1 MKKHISLLCVLALML
16 SLLAACGS
24 APAETK
30 PAETVAPETTVETTV
45 ETTAETVPETEAA
58 APADDVT
65 VRLGALTGPT
75 AMGMVKL
82 LKDADA
88 GEAAG
93 TYTHQLAGAADE
105 LTPLILQGE
114 LDIVSVP
121 ANLASTLYNKTEGGV
136 RVLAV
141 NVLGVLYIGEYNS
154 EELNSVAD
162 LKGKT
167 IYATG
172 KGSTPEYFLR
182 HILTQNGLDPDTD
195 VTVEWKS
202 EPSEVVALLNAE
214 QSGIA
219 MLPQPYV
226 TAASAQ
232 LGEGFRVALSLSDEW
247 AKLGDGSQ
255 CTTAVVMVRAAF
267 ADEHPQAV
275 ETFLTEFAAS
285 VEWVNANVEDAAALC
300 GEYEIIKA
308 PVAQKAIPNCNIV
321 CITGGEM
328 KDALSGCLNVL
339 FEQNPK
345 AVGGQLPG
353 DDFYYGA

>member
-1 MKKHISLLCVLALML
+1 MKKLTSLLCILALML
-16 SLLAACGS
+16 SVLAGCGN
-24 APAETK
+24 AQPAETTA
-30 PAETVAPETTVETTV
+30 PETTAETTVETV
-45 ETTAETVPETEAA
+45 PETVSETEAA
-58 APADDVT
+58 VPADDVT

-88 GEAAG
+88 GEAVG
-93 TYTHQLAGAADE
+93 TYTHQIAGAADE
-105 LTPLILQGE
+105 LTPLVLQGE

-121 ANLASTLYNKTEGGV
+121 ANLAATLYNKTEGGV

-154 EELNSVAD
+154 EELTSVAD

-195 VTVEWKS
+195 VTMEWKS
-202 EPSEVVALLNAE
+202 EPSEVVALLNAQ

-226 TAASAQ
+226 TAAAAQ
-232 LGEGFRVALSLSDEW
+232 LGEGFHTVLSLSDEW
-247 AKLGDGSQ
+247 AKLGDGSL
-255 CTTAVVMVRAAF
+255 CTTAVVMARSEFVDA
-267 ADEHPQAV
+267 HPQAV
-275 ETFLTEFAAS
+275 ETFLNEFAAS
-285 VEWVNANVEDAAALC
+285 VEWVNANVPDAAALC

-308 PVAQKAIPNCNIV
+308 PVAQKALPQCNVV

-328 KDALSGCLNVL
+328 KEALSGCLSVL

-345 AVGGQLPG
+345 AVGGQMPG